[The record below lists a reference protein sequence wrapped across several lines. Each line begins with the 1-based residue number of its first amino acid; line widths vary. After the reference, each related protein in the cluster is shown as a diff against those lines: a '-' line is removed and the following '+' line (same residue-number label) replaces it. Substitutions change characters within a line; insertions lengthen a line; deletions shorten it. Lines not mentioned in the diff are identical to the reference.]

1 MKNAK
6 RKQTSDVNSASKSRS
21 YINTAFLTN
30 PTDFYKNMPVNTFQ
44 PVYTSSSSTGLPTEE
59 VSNWHYS
66 TGFVINRNGNEGI
79 IVLIKHNTGEVGI
92 NTYSHG
98 APTTWRI
105 ITPI

>member
-1 MKNAK
+1 M
-6 RKQTSDVNSASKSRS
+6 TSSLFNDVNSASKSRS

-30 PTDFYKNMPVNTFQ
+30 PTDFYKSMSINTFQ
-44 PVYTSSSSTGLPTEE
+44 PVYTSSSTTGLPTED
-59 VSNWHYS
+59 VSNWHYA
-66 TGFVINRNGNEGI
+66 TGFIIKRNENEGVV
-79 IVLIKHNTGEVGI
+79 VLFKHNTGEVGI